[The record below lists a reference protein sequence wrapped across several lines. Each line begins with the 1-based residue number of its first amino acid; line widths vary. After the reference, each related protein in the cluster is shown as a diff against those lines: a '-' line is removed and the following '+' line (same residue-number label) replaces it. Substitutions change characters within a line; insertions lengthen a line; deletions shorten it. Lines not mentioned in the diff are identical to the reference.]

1 MSRGFISFEKSGYI
15 PTSIKNCQKFET
27 VLHDYGIYL
36 NSDPDIANE
45 HMDVFKYLGEEGLKE
60 IYEKQGMPNYA
71 VLPEYPNA
79 PFIVYKKEKKSYK
92 LDYDNRTKD

>member
-79 PFIVYKKEKKSYK
+79 PFIVYKKEKKKK
-92 LDYDNRTKD
+92 LQIRL